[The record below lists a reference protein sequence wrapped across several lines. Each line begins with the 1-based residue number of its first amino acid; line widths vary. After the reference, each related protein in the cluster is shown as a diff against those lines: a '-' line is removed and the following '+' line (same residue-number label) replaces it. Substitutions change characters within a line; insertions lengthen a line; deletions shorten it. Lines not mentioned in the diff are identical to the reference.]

1 VLSVVALVASCVLV
15 CIVCCLCR
23 RRQDR
28 CEEQNTIENYLVKI
42 MGGERAK
49 CVIEKHPPKQSQEI
63 DLHWDLEHGC
73 SPSDV
78 HETHMRYLEQ
88 NGKTHMV

>member
-28 CEEQNTIENYLVKI
+28 CEEQNTIENYPVKI

-49 CVIEKHPPKQSQEI
+49 CVIEKHPPKESQEI
-63 DLHWDLEHGC
+63 DLPVDLEPGC

-78 HETHMRYLEQ
+78 HETYMRYLEQ
-88 NGKTHMV
+88 NGKTHIV